1 MYIEAK
7 RQMKK
12 LFFWVA
18 AAALSVA
25 VASCIGG
32 IFAPT
37 PKSIIV
43 NAAGIELETGGS
55 ATIGFTVQDKGYRF
69 NSDISSNDC
78 QIHLW
83 HSDFG
88 ESTEFRLTEVRFEGD
103 GHYVATVQDLGG
115 DYAYSEQCRLS
126 IQIGGMQ
133 TGKPEYIHSQYFT
146 VKSDK
151 PAPELLTGLPIV
163 YINTRDYRDIT
174 SKVDDK
180 EATIYVNGM
189 GKFADLEE
197 SACTV
202 RGRGNTTWKW
212 SKKPYLV
219 KMESK
224 TSFFGMPKH
233 KRWVLLANFMDKT
246 LMRNMVAYKA
256 SMLTSLDW
264 TPHFQNVELVLN
276 GKHRGTYMLIEQVRV
291 DKNRVNISEE
301 GGYLLESDFH
311 FDNELQW
318 TVPYGQ
324 SLNWSDQ
331 MPFAIKFPDV
341 DDITFEQEQWIK
353 DYIDSAMK
361 ALYGPDFKDPEKGWR
376 AYMDE
381 KSYIDYWLVYELLN
395 NMELGNPGSVYTHKD
410 KDGLLVAGPVWDF
423 DWGSL
428 SFYRY
433 PKAKDEIV
441 LTNSIWYKRLL
452 QDEQFCQALVARW
465 RELKP
470 SFETLLPYIDEQKA
484 VLARSARINFGMWD
498 PSEDAGSNYGDIIN
512 GDEKMS
518 FDDAVALLRES
529 LKRRIEVIDSNIG
542 ALAK

>member
-1 MYIEAK
+1 
-7 RQMKK
+7 MKIFK
-12 LFFWVA
+12 LVYPLA
-18 AAALSVA
+18 AAVLVIFSAGCSGSL
-25 VASCIGG
+25 
-32 IFAPT
+32 FAPSAS
-37 PKSIIV
+37 SINVSQNEIS
-43 NAAGIELETGGS
+43 LETGGS
-55 ATIGFTVQDKGYRF
+55 ASIQFTVEDKDYRF
-69 NSDISSNDC
+69 NYDLGAIEC
-78 QIHLW
+78 QLHLW
-83 HSDFG
+83 HSDFS
-88 ESTEFRLTEVRFEGD
+88 ESKEFRLSEVQALG
-103 GHYVATVQDLGG
+103 GGNYVATVQDLGG
-115 DYAYSEQCRLS
+115 DYAYSEDCRLS
-126 IQIGGMQ
+126 IQTQGIQ

-146 VKSDK
+146 IKAEKV
-151 PAPELLTGLPIV
+151 APELLTGLPVV
-163 YINTRDYRDIT
+163 YVNTQDYRDIT
-174 SKVDDK
+174 SKVDDVK
-180 EATIYVNGM
+180 ATISVKGA
-189 GKFADLEE
+189 GEFGDTEE
-197 SACTV
+197 LPCTV
-202 RGRGNTTWKW
+202 RGRGNTTWNW

-256 SMLTSLDW
+256 SMLTSLSW

-276 GKHRGTYMLIEQVRV
+276 GKHLGTYMFIEQVRV
-291 DKNRVNISEE
+291 DKNRVNVSEE

-311 FDNELQW
+311 YDNEIQW

-331 MPFAIKFPDV
+331 MPFAIKFPDE
-341 DDITFEQEQWIK
+341 DDITVQQEQWIK

-361 ALYGPDFKDPEKGWR
+361 ALYGPDFKDPQKGWR

-381 KSYIDYWLVYELLN
+381 KSYIDYWLVYELMN

-433 PKAKDEIV
+433 PKAKDELV
-441 LTNSIWYKRLL
+441 LTNSVWYKRLL
-452 QDEQFCQALVARW
+452 QDENFCKALVARW

-484 VLARSARINFGMWD
+484 LLARSARINFGLWD
-498 PSEDAGSNYGDIIN
+498 PSEDARSNNGDIIN
-512 GDEKMS
+512 GDENMS

-529 LKRRIEVIDSNIG
+529 LQRRIQVIDANIG
-542 ALAK
+542 SLAQ